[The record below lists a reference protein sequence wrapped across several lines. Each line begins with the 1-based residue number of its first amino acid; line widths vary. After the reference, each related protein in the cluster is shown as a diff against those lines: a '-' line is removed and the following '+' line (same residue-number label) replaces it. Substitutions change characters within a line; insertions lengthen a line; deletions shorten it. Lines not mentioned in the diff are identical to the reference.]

1 MDQKR
6 ITHALTMAA
15 SVILLATSCEK
26 VTITEGIYGIVKERY
41 GDWMPWVGSNP
52 PDHGERPIE
61 CEIYVYEYSPST
73 DDEPAPLVGTTTSNK
88 NGFYEISLP
97 PGTYSVLLLDP
108 TNGKLVNANYG
119 NTVTVEE
126 GKAVELN
133 IMLSH
138 AVY

>member
-1 MDQKR
+1 MELKR
-6 ITHALTMAA
+6 IAPIMALAA
-15 SVILLATSCEK
+15 LAMLLASSCEK
-26 VTITEGIYGIVKERY
+26 VTITEGIYGTVKERY
-41 GDWMPWVGSNP
+41 GDWMPVIDGYR
-52 PDHGERPIE
+52 DHGVRPFE
-61 CEIYVYEYSPST
+61 CEIYAYEYSPSS
-73 DDEPAPLVGTTTSNK
+73 DYLQAPLVGTATSNK
-88 NGFYEISLP
+88 KGFYEIALA
-97 PGTYSVLLLDP
+97 PGTYSVFVLDP

>member
-1 MDQKR
+1 MELKR
-6 ITHALTMAA
+6 IAPIMALAA
-15 SVILLATSCEK
+15 LAMLLATSCEK
-26 VTITEGIYGIVKERY
+26 TINEGIYGTVKERY

-52 PDHGERPIE
+52 PDHGERPIV
-61 CEIYVYEYSPST
+61 CETVF
-73 DDEPAPLVGTTTSNK
+73 V
-88 NGFYEISLP
+88 
-97 PGTYSVLLLDP
+97 LDP

-133 IMLSH
+133 IMLNH